1 MCNEEDGR
9 FRSYVFFFFPAL
21 YLGED
26 PLVGLKFTS
35 YTGYAYSTHGL
46 LLELAQ
52 NTRAQKQSQIP
63 SPTVSKVLSLWY
75 TCCLSV
81 TWVWGVWLY
90 WIRAHSIWTG
100 LDCQGFLNPSIFQG
114 HYHSVPVGH
123 ISKNVRGC
131 VPFGQGSKHVERGG
145 PFPQELL
152 GELKQTQCAREE
164 QHEKEKNLWWST
176 LASEGNSALFFLK
189 QLW

>member
-1 MCNEEDGR
+1 MRRMGPM
-9 FRSYVFFFFPAL
+9 FFFFSCTVL
-21 YLGED
+21 RRGDD

-35 YTGYAYSTHGL
+35 YTSYAYSTHGL

-114 HYHSVPVGH
+114 HYDSVPVGH

-145 PFPQELL
+145 PFPQELHFLPWRVEANTVCKRRAAWEGKEFVMIDSSERRKL
-152 GELKQTQCAREE
+152 G
-164 QHEKEKNLWWST
+164 S
-176 LASEGNSALFFLK
+176 FF
-189 QLW
+189 W